1 MVHNTDINLKWI
13 VFGSKNWAFKSI
25 YVYCKSQNQNA
36 DNTNLLHSKQCIH
49 LTAQKKKNCHWNTRP
64 NFENNNYIRLCMCHQ
79 FTFNE
84 I

>member
-49 LTAQKKKNCHWNTRP
+49 LTAQKKRTVIGTRGP
-64 NFENNNYIRLCMCHQ
+64 ILKIITM
-79 FTFNE
+79 
-84 I
+84 